1 MNTETAAAVR
11 AKAATFKVPAA
22 HLAAL
27 VEVESNGQIF
37 AKVDGEL
44 RPLILPEPH
53 VFYRRL
59 EGDERERAVKA
70 GLAYAAQGAKPYPRT
85 QKARWAQLDR
95 MANINF
101 DEAYQS
107 TSYGVGQVMGYHW
120 KALGYASLQDFLDT
134 VFSGVD
140 GQIDA
145 MLRYCVE
152 NDLLD
157 DVAAG
162 RWLTVARGYNGKKY
176 AASYAKK
183 LKAAA
188 ERYGASIAVSDG
200 LLRMGASGAR
210 VRELQALLVRAG
222 FEVKVDGDF
231 GPATRTALKAF
242 QRSKKLKADGV
253 YGPKTEAALS
263 AFRQA
268 AGEKPGAESI
278 TEIDEVKQG
287 AGGVAGGAAIELA
300 QQKIDET
307 TMQLQAVD
315 GFQPWLTYGLTA
327 LSIIAAGL
335 ALWGLWVGVRG
346 WLKSRRTV
354 EA

>member
-11 AKAATFKVPAA
+11 AKAATFKVPRA

-27 VEVESNGQIF
+27 VAVESGGQIF

-44 RPLILPEPH
+44 KPLILPEPH

-59 EGDERERAVKA
+59 AGDDRERAVKA
-70 GLAYAAQGAKPYPRT
+70 GLAYARQGTKPYPKS
-85 QKARWAQLDR
+85 QAARWAQLDR
-95 MANINF
+95 MANINH

-120 KALGYASLQDFLDT
+120 KALGYASLDDFLGT

-145 MLRYCVE
+145 MLRYCAE
-152 NDLLD
+152 NDLID
-157 DVAAG
+157 DLAAG

-176 AASYAKK
+176 AARYAKK

-188 ERYGASIAVSDG
+188 ERYGAAVAESDG
-200 LLRMGASGAR
+200 MLRLGASGAR

-242 QRSKKLKADGV
+242 QRSMKLKADGV
-253 YGPKTEAALS
+253 YGPKTEAVLAGY
-263 AFRQA
+263 RQA
-268 AGEKPGAESI
+268 QGERPGAESI

-287 AGGVAGGAAIELA
+287 AGGVAGGAAIEMA
-300 QQKIDET
+300 QQRVDEAT
-307 TMQLQAVD
+307 GQLHAVD
-315 GFQPWLTYGLTA
+315 GFQPWLGYGLTA
-327 LSIIAAGL
+327 LSIIAVLL
-335 ALWGLWVGVRG
+335 AIWGLWVGIRG
-346 WLKSRRTV
+346 WLRSRKTV